1 MKKTKIICS
10 IGPSSSDYETSYKKM
25 VLNGMN
31 VSRINFSHATIEERE
46 TVVSLVKRANEEL
59 GTHIGILY
67 DTKGPDFRTGVAKEG
82 GISLV
87 EGNTIRIV
95 KDDIVGTEE
104 AFTVN
109 YKDALD
115 DITVGSH
122 ILLED
127 GLMELIV
134 IEKEENGLVC
144 EVLNG
149 GVLLSRKGVNV
160 PGIPLNV
167 PFISEQDREDIIYA
181 CRHDGDYLALSFVD
195 EKEDV
200 LAVREILKQENR
212 EDMLLISKI
221 ESETAIN
228 NIDSIIEA
236 SDGIMVARGDLGV
249 EVPVVN
255 LPIFQK
261 MIIEKCRQQG
271 KFCIV
276 ATEMLSSMQKSARPT
291 RAEVSDIANAV
302 IDGAD
307 AVMLSGETTM
317 GAHPTEAVRYMAN
330 ICENTEKYLD
340 YKKRIQTNFSLDVPS
355 SIAKGVVEITN
366 DLEMSAIITATMTGY
381 TAKTISNLRPKTMII
396 AACPNETVA
405 HKLALNFGVYPVVT
419 NLVGST
425 DEIVKE
431 CVEKAKEKFHLSN
444 GSHVVIT
451 GGFPNETE
459 KHQTNYLKI
468 EEIK

>member
-10 IGPSSSDYETSYKKM
+10 IGPSSSNYEESFKKM

-31 VSRINFSHATIEERE
+31 VARINFSHATIEERE
-46 TVVSLVKRANEEL
+46 TVVGLVKKVNEDLEN
-59 GTHIGILY
+59 HVAVLY
-67 DTKGPDFRTGVAKEG
+67 DTKGPDFRTGVAQEG
-82 GISLV
+82 GINLV
-87 EGNTIRIV
+87 EGNQIRIV
-95 KDDIVGTEE
+95 KEDIVGTEE

-115 DITVGSH
+115 DIPVGAH

-127 GLMELIV
+127 GLMELNV
-134 IEKEENGLVC
+134 IDKSDDELIC
-144 EVLNG
+144 EVING

-160 PGIPLNV
+160 PGTPLNV
-167 PFISEQDREDIIYA
+167 PFISDQDREDIIYA
-181 CRHDGDYLALSFVD
+181 CHHDGDYLALSFVD
-195 EKEDV
+195 EAEDV

-221 ESETAIN
+221 ESETGIH
-228 NIDSIIEA
+228 NIDSIIDA

-261 MIIEKCRQQG
+261 MIIEKCRKKG

-276 ATEMLSSMQKSARPT
+276 ATEMLSSMQKSSRPT

-317 GAHPTEAVRYMAN
+317 GLHPVEAVHYMAS

-340 YKKRIQTNFSLDVPS
+340 YKKRIPTEFEADIAST
-355 SIAKGVVEITN
+355 IAKGVVEITN
-366 DLEMSAIITATMTGY
+366 DLDISAIVTATMTGY
-381 TAKTISNLRPKTMII
+381 TSKTISNLRPKSIII
-396 AACPNETVA
+396 AACPSEEIA
-405 HKLALNFGVYPVVT
+405 HKLALNFGVYPVIT
-419 NLVGST
+419 DLTGST
-425 DEIVKE
+425 DEIVEK
-431 CVEKAKEKFHLSN
+431 CVQKATEKLNLKAGN
-444 GSHVVIT
+444 RVVVT
-451 GGFPNETE
+451 GGFPNETVN
-459 KHQTNYLKI
+459 HQTNYLKI
-468 EEIK
+468 EEIN